1 MRPEYP
7 FVYLDAE
14 LPLLYAHR
22 GYSKRAPENTLAA
35 FEAARS
41 AAIPGVELDVHRA
54 RSGEL
59 VVIHDFNLKRITGED
74 LVVEEC
80 DLSTLRSLD
89 AGAWFGASFAGERI
103 PLLSEV
109 FDTLADAVY
118 YDVEIKSRGV
128 EDHGLASALVELIR
142 AKRLAH
148 RCLISSFN
156 PYAVR
161 AAKRL
166 ALEIPTAIIYSNDR
180 EIVPFLRHGEGRFIS
195 GCQVLK
201 PDFRKI
207 TPWGMFVNQR
217 LLGYPVITWTVDDVR
232 LAERLLRC
240 GATGLIS
247 NDPEPL
253 LPLTEGDWRSRFR
266 AVRRDR

>member
-7 FVYLDAE
+7 LVYLDAHV
-14 LPLLYAHR
+14 PLLYAHR

-35 FEAARS
+35 FGAALS
-41 AAIPGVELDVHRA
+41 ASIPGVELDVHRC

-59 VVIHDFNLKRITGED
+59 VVVHDFNLKRISGED

-80 DLSTLRSLD
+80 DLPTLRSLD
-89 AGAWFGASFAGERI
+89 AGAWFGAPFTGERI

-109 FDTLADAVY
+109 FDTLADRVY
-118 YDVEIKSRGV
+118 YDIEIKSRAV
-128 EDHGLASALVELIR
+128 DDSGLASALVELVR
-142 AKRLAH
+142 TRRLAH

-156 PYAVR
+156 PYAIR

-166 ALEIPTAIIYSNDR
+166 APEIPTAIIYSNGR

-201 PDFRKI
+201 PDYRKI
-207 TPWGMFVNQR
+207 TPAGMFINR
-217 LLGYPVITWTVDDVR
+217 RMLGYPVITWTVDEPAIAR
-232 LAERLLRC
+232 RLLAR
-240 GATGLIS
+240 GVTGLIS
-247 NDPEPL
+247 NDPGPL
-253 LPLTEGDWRSRFR
+253 LSLTEGDLRSR
-266 AVRRDR
+266 